1 MKLKIVSAATKL
13 TNQTGVKMINTFR
26 IILPILFWTVLLLSG
41 ASLVSAIIVGLI
53 HSAMVFVNIAHILNK
68 QGGKND

>member
-1 MKLKIVSAATKL
+1 
-13 TNQTGVKMINTFR
+13 MINTFR

-53 HSAMVFVNIAHILNK
+53 HSAMVFVNITHILNK
-68 QGGKND
+68 QGAKND